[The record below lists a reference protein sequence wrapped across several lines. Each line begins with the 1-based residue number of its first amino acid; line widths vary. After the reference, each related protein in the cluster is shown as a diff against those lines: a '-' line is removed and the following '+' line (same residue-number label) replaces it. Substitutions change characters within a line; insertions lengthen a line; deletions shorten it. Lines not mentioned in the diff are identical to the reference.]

1 MVYNNCLLYLN
12 VLHWLSLSWWSFYCM
27 SWVCSPCGWTRLECQ
42 DGSLTWLEV
51 DAGCWLRTHL
61 GLFQVPTC
69 GLSVWLGLLP
79 NDCWVPRSVP
89 TMRIPRDPVRG
100 YNSKKLNWGLE
111 FADRHLCHI
120 ILVKRVTQILGEGD
134 RFHLLMRRD
143 FITEV
148 MPSLR
153 AFLGNVICLNSQK
166 IIQIFKLFQVMPGNK
181 GKHPLRDTKSY
192 NVAN

>member
-1 MVYNNCLLYLN
+1 MAHSHDWKLMLAV
-12 VLHWLSLSWWSFYCM
+12 
-27 SWVCSPCGWTRLECQ
+27 GWE
-42 DGSLTWLEV
+42 LTWDFSKCLPV
-51 DAGCWLRTHL
+51 ASQYG
-61 GLFQVPTC
+61 
-69 GLSVWLGLLP
+69 LGLLP

-111 FADRHLCHI
+111 FANRHLCHI
-120 ILVKRVTQILGEGD
+120 VLVKRVTQILGEGD